1 MIMRN
6 DNLLIEIGTEELPPK
21 SLKTLAQSFQDG
33 MVQALNEKGLQFTD
47 IHYHAAPRRLGLTV
61 TELDHV
67 QMDKI
72 IEKRGPALSAALDQ
86 EGNPTRAALGW
97 AKSNGIDIGQAERL
111 VTEKGEWLLYK
122 SHSAGQSIHVLLQ
135 G

>member
-6 DNLLIEIGTEELPPK
+6 ENLLIEIGTEELPPK
-21 SLKTLAQSFQDG
+21 ALKTLAQSFQDG
-33 MVQALNEKGLQFTD
+33 MVQALNEAGLQFAD

-72 IEKRGPALSAALDQ
+72 IENAFKNDMKFQKARDMAF
-86 EGNPTRAALGW
+86 
-97 AKSNGIDIGQAERL
+97 
-111 VTEKGEWLLYK
+111 
-122 SHSAGQSIHVLLQ
+122 
-135 G
+135 